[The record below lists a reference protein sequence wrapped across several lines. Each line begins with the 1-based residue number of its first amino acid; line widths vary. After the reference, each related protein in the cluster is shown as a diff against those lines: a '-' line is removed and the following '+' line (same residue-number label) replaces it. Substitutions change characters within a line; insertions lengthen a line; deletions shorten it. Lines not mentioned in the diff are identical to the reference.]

1 MLAFAREVEQA
12 VHGIQS
18 FDEFAVKVAS
28 ADLALEAQGT
38 KAEASYQLYEV
49 MEKKAAESFPSL
61 SSTDGLVAL
70 VEKVAHCLGKP
81 AFTNEDRWKLA
92 AAIVADTA
100 LSSVIASAEDAVERT
115 KLAEQRAYGREFF
128 VELIGKAL

>member
-1 MLAFAREVEQA
+1 MLVFAREVEQA
-12 VHGIQS
+12 VRGIQG

-28 ADLALEAQGT
+28 ADLSLEAQGT
-38 KAEASYQLYEV
+38 KAAASHQLYEV
-49 MEKKAAESFPSL
+49 MEKKASESFPTL
-61 SSTDGLVAL
+61 SATDSLVAL

-92 AAIVADTA
+92 AAVVADTA
-100 LSSVIASAEDAVERT
+100 ITSVLSSTTSEEERT